1 MNQYLAQTN
10 KEEVKNWI
18 NTTLIAYLRKQPED
32 QGEIEHIIDFLNSD
46 KAPIRLSKMSY
57 VQAKISAEKWM
68 KTQIKKGNNII
79 ETDADVKVILRSKTS
94 GFTFVRLIG
103 ENAFKREG
111 HLMSHCVASYAN
123 KEGVNVYSL
132 RDAQNIPHCTI
143 EVVGDDKTQVNQIK
157 GKGNGPIHPDYIKY
171 VIKILKYFKMDVR
184 DSEMSNLGYQTLSKE
199 YWECLDSNFVGLQ
212 YISFNGKKYLY
223 GHTKMISKERVS
235 L

>member
-1 MNQYLAQTN
+1 MDQYLAQTN

-18 NTTLIAYLRKQPED
+18 NTTLVAYLRKQPEN

-46 KAPIRLSKMSY
+46 KAPMRLSKMSY
-57 VQAKISAEKWM
+57 DQAKAGAEKWM
-68 KTQIKKGNNII
+68 QSQIKKGNNII
-79 ETDADVKVILRSKTS
+79 ETDTDVKVVLRSKTS
-94 GFTFVRLIG
+94 GFTFVQLIG

-123 KEGVNVYSL
+123 KEGIQVYSL
-132 RDAQNIPHCTI
+132 RDAKNNPHCTI
-143 EVVGDDKTQVNQIK
+143 EVTSNGTQVNQIK

-184 DSEMSNLGYQTLSKE
+184 DSEMSNLGYNSLSKE
-199 YWECLDSNFVGLQ
+199 YWDYLDSNFKGLQ
-212 YISFNGKKYLY
+212 YVSFNKKKYLY
-223 GHTKMISKERVS
+223 SKTRMISKKVS